1 MRGVQSSRSATAAR
15 PAVISTSA
23 PPTAPASAAPSAS
36 AGPQLTAP
44 GDVPQSGPGTWV
56 YGSTQGPVLG
66 TAGTLRRFRIAIET
80 GAPEDI
86 AAFAARI
93 DQTLG
98 DQRSWIG
105 GRQLRLQRVPENANA
120 EFTIY
125 LATQE
130 TARKLCAAGGVDI
143 RINGEAYT
151 SCRTVG
157 NAILNLTRWM
167 KSVPEF
173 VSAGV
178 PLDIYRGYMINHET
192 GHQFG
197 YNHELCPGPGKPAPV
212 MQTQTL
218 ALKGCMPNPWPY
230 LNGTRY
236 AGAPAPF

>member
-1 MRGVQSSRSATAAR
+1 M
-15 PAVISTSA
+15 
-23 PPTAPASAAPSAS
+23 
-36 AGPQLTAP
+36 TAP